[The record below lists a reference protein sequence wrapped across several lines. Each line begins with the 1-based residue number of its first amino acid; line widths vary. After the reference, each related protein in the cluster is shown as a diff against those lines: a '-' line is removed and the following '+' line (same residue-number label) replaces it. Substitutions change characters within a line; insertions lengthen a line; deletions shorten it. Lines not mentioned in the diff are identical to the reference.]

1 MLSSTTFSPA
11 LYLSQ
16 MHAMGDTRS
25 LLDGLEVLSRSIDQ
39 KSASLKVL
47 VESNFERFVR
57 AKATIDNVYKEMK
70 FRGTDPNP
78 PRAGRHSRHASRTSF
93 RNSSGAYGTNPLA
106 SPTDNKKKNA
116 LVKESEY
123 GVLGIKAPLLDVAAK
138 AEDVWG
144 PALNGREKEENLKK
158 VTATIERS
166 KEYVEL
172 SAAIADSI
180 KRKDYESL
188 VEEYTRARKFADN
201 VRRMVNELGQNPPT
215 DSQIYQIVLAARMW
229 HDVED
234 QIQAFKR
241 SLWRKLAPMPH
252 QARADSS
259 PGQPQDQHMEVI
271 SLLLELGVQDN
282 PIWLWLL
289 SRYDHLKLKIQTS
302 AERSKVEIEILR
314 RRLGNAEKPNPKVVA
329 SYLRSL
335 NRQTAERK
343 LSSIDSADVIELWE
357 KMVAFLNALLSP
369 QGLLGEIIEFWQ
381 TVNDFSDG
389 KTQRSLPTGY
399 NGESIEHHRLSQ
411 QGAFQLQE
419 ATVNLINQI
428 REQVYQFFTG
438 PPPEDVSLLLSPL
451 PLTPN
456 TPMSANQMSGSLT
469 PTALR
474 DPRFMADPSNVPPPS
489 PRRGEAW
496 EKFAFWPP
504 WSNSISA
511 VQYLAKM
518 LAIVGA
524 GAADM
529 ASVDQTGKV
538 SGGGSGGGGTGNSDL
553 AAQLKNLVNAAR
565 ERCVEALLTAWDADA
580 ENMKH
585 VEDWQRAPDSKDVT
599 RMPATFA
606 AFESLMLSGLQ
617 RILYISEAM
626 SRPGAENIVLPPAAK
641 LLQLVR
647 NKYAST
653 LFKALSGMVENAK
666 RSLKKAEDE
675 WTTDYDGGTVPTTS
689 RAASIDA
696 GDRVSSRRPCLS
708 SRLGF

>member
-1 MLSSTTFSPA
+1 
-11 LYLSQ
+11 